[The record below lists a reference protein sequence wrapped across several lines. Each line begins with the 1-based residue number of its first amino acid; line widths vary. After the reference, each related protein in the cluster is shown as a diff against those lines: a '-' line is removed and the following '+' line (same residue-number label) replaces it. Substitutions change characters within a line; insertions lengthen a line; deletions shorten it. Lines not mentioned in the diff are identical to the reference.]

1 MRRSL
6 LHRLQA
12 AERLR
17 FSSPQSDYSGLFR
30 CIGCFY
36 GEKVP
41 LPLRKRQ
48 SKHLFRCV
56 GTTTEQAEP
65 QPVRSDAH
73 PSFRS
78 SAIQLPLAE
87 VWPRLQQQY
96 SSIQN
101 SDGMLDLY
109 AKPRSTT
116 TAPLKSTAMK
126 TSRPPSVGVKAT
138 TTATTTIPRMT
149 SGNLDVSSLSASH
162 TKAAAVLVLLVLL
175 DGGREPAL
183 VFTRRSASLSKHAA
197 EISFPGGH
205 VEEKD
210 ASLVDTALR
219 EAFEELYPPLMNE
232 TATATTGG
240 TESHDPTQQVLYQ
253 AFIQR
258 LRILGCG
265 TAVPSI
271 HGISVTPVLAL
282 LDTSESTNP
291 NSTQD
296 YLSLWQGNPA
306 EVDHVFTVSLAELL
320 DCEAT
325 QALPPTSRFP
335 HTIKNAPVFPTQQHG
350 TIWGLTAFIL
360 RPILHQLYRPVFFPS

>member
-1 MRRSL
+1 

-17 FSSPQSDYSGLFR
+17 FSSPQNRVAGSFLCACCCHGAN
-30 CIGCFY
+30 
-36 GEKVP
+36 VP
-41 LPLRKRQ
+41 LPVSERLPN
-48 SKHLFRCV
+48 HLFRCL
-56 GTTTEQAEP
+56 GTTTEPAEP
-65 QPVRSDAH
+65 QPVRNDSH

-78 SAIQLPLAE
+78 SFIQLPFTE
-87 VWPRLQQQY
+87 IWPRLQQQY

-101 SDGMLDLY
+101 SDGRLDLL
-109 AKPRSTT
+109 AKPRSKTI
-116 TAPLKSTAMK
+116 PPKSPAMK
-126 TSRPPSVGVKAT
+126 TSRPPTSSVGVKAT
-138 TTATTTIPRMT
+138 VTADTTRMT
-149 SGNLDVSSLSASH
+149 SGILDVSSLSASN

-183 VFTRRSASLSKHAA
+183 VLTRRSASLSKHAA

-210 ASLVDTALR
+210 ASLVETALR
-219 EAFEELYPPLMNE
+219 EAFEELYPPSLNE
-232 TATATTGG
+232 TTTATTGG
-240 TESHDPTQQVLYQ
+240 TDADGPTQQDLYNG
-253 AFIQR
+253 FIQP

-271 HGISVTPVLAL
+271 YGVSVTPVLAW
-282 LDTSESTNP
+282 LDTAESTNP
-291 NSTQD
+291 NSIQD
-296 YLSLWQGNPA
+296 YLTLWQGNPA

-325 QALPPTSRFP
+325 QPLPPTSRFP
-335 HTIKNAPVFPTQQHG
+335 RAIKNAPVFPTQQHG

-360 RPILHQLYRPVFFPS
+360 RPILHELYKPVFFPS